1 MKNRVTYLV
10 TGGAGFVGS
19 ALVHHLV
26 AMKQPVRVVDNLST
40 GRRDNLADAVDQIEF
55 IEGDLCDP
63 NICREAVQG
72 AEYILHQAALP
83 SVPRS
88 IEDPLATHQ
97 ANVDATVNLLIAA
110 REAGCRRFVYASSSS
125 IYGGSEVLPK
135 VESMPVAPVSP
146 YAVSKWAA
154 EQYVLAF
161 HRVYGLETVALR
173 YFNVF
178 GPRQNC
184 DSQYSGVLARWMAA
198 ALAGEPLIVHGD
210 GKQSRD
216 FTFVENVVEA
226 NLLACTASD
235 ALCQAINI
243 GAGVRHTL
251 LDVIEIIGQLLN
263 TRLDT
268 VHAEPRSG
276 DVRHSQADIS
286 LAEKALNYSPKISF
300 IDGLKKTLDW
310 WRNQTE
316 AVPRKAV
323 ETSSRGETGEQGAR

>member
-1 MKNRVTYLV
+1 MDRNIYLV
-10 TGGAGFVGS
+10 TGGAGFIGS

-26 AMKQPVRVVDNLST
+26 ALNKRVRVVDDLST
-40 GRRDNLADAVDQIEF
+40 GRLENLTDALDRIEF
-55 IEGDLCDP
+55 IQGDLCDLEV
-63 NICREAVQG
+63 CRSAVWG
-72 AEYILHQAALP
+72 VDCVLHQAALP
-83 SVPRS
+83 SVLRS
-88 IEDPLATHQ
+88 IEDPLATHR
-97 ANVDATVNLLIAA
+97 ANVDATVNLLVAA
-110 REAGCRRFVYASSSS
+110 QGAGCRRLVYASSSS
-125 IYGGSEVLPK
+125 VYGNSEVLPK
-135 VESMPVAPVSP
+135 VESMPAIPVSP
-146 YAVSKWAA
+146 YAVSKWAG

-178 GPRQNC
+178 GPRQNS
-184 DSQYSGVLARWMAA
+184 DSPYSGVLARWMAA
-198 ALAGEPLIVHGD
+198 ALAGKPLIVHGD

-226 NLLACTASD
+226 NLSACTASD

-263 TRLDT
+263 TQLDT

-300 IDGLKKTLDW
+300 VDGLKKTLDW

-316 AVPRKAV
+316 PVPREAV